1 MMRAMNDESLARAAG
16 GNFGD
21 WEIEW
26 KTGTPLYREGDVVE
40 VYTSHLMHFFT
51 KRHNYFSL
59 PGREQVFRLPGHS
72 QQRRL
77 CGSNSRRY
85 RKKVT
90 AADRK
95 N

>member
-51 KRHNYFSL
+51 KRGTIISVSPVGNKYFAYL
-59 PGREQVFRLPGHS
+59 VIL
-72 QQRRL
+72 
-77 CGSNSRRY
+77 SNGDY
-85 RKKVT
+85 VEAIADDIERK
-90 AADRK
+90 
-95 N
+95 